1 MAQQSARGSLC
12 VTLLLCWHQL
22 PEQVTTVH
30 PSTAVTHCSNLMA
43 IPDALVIT
51 LTGVLLGLR
60 CISSVHGISQWM
72 LNLMKGG
79 GSTRSEFH

>member
-1 MAQQSARGSLC
+1 MAQQSARGLLY

-22 PEQVTTVH
+22 PCRRNKLGGTTVH

-51 LTGVLLGLR
+51 LTGIL
-60 CISSVHGISQWM
+60 
-72 LNLMKGG
+72 
-79 GSTRSEFH
+79 